1 MIRVSIDFEKDRA
14 KWIKA
19 IKEDGMPWT
28 QLLSPANIDG
38 GAMKTYGIRAIPAN
52 FLVDPNGIIVAKNLH
67 GDELQKKLA
76 ELFD

>member
-1 MIRVSIDFEKDRA
+1 
-14 KWIKA
+14 
-19 IKEDGMPWT
+19 MPWT